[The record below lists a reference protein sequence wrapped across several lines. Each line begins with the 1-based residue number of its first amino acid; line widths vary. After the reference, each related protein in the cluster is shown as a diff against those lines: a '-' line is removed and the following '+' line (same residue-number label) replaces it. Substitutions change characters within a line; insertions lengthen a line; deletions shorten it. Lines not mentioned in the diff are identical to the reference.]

1 MAQVTNGFVYHT
13 KFDRY
18 NLIPRRTYQ
27 LTGDNL
33 LNLIKALGTAPEL
46 EDPAVRTCDYLEIV
60 LVFFKCEF
68 FAEIRRGSYDIL

>member
-1 MAQVTNGFVYHT
+1 MAHVTNGYVYHT

-27 LTGDNL
+27 LTGDNI

-46 EDPAVRTCDYLEIV
+46 EDPAVRSCDYLIV
-60 LVFFKCEF
+60 IRILNICTF
-68 FAEIRRGSYDIL
+68 FAEIR